1 VVKPVNGLLEKP
13 SSLQNNTKPK
23 GEAINNMEV
32 LKIYM
37 IKMMNELNKVYAKLF
52 KKCLTTKKNVKSK
65 KVTKKS

>member
-1 VVKPVNGLLEKP
+1 
-13 SSLQNNTKPK
+13 
-23 GEAINNMEV
+23 MEV